1 MTGQPKALA
10 LPPRARAALAVFAHP
25 DDETF
30 GLGAVLNALVDAGT
44 AVEGLCFTRGEAST
58 LRARPDNSDQLGALG
73 DLGAVREAELA
84 DAAGVLGLDHCEL
97 LTYPDGRLA
106 ETPVAVLAA
115 HVLAAAQR
123 QPADLLVVFDHGGI
137 TGHPDHEHATRAA
150 VVAAAHLDIGVL
162 AWAVPERV
170 ATALNTELGTDF
182 EAAPLPRSTSPSPS
196 TATANAAPSP
206 ATAASPP
213 TTPCCA
219 AASSSPARPNRSAG
233 SADPAIPVI
242 PRVPVRAGNGDER
255 SQTKA
260 RPALEGGSLVVPV
273 VLLVQGGQVAR
284 DVMAVAVM

>member
-1 MTGQPKALA
+1 LAGQPKPLDR
-10 LPPRARAALAVFAHP
+10 PPRTRAALAVFAHP

-30 GLGAVLNALVDAGT
+30 GLGAVLNVLVDAGT

-58 LRARPDNSDQLGALG
+58 LRPDNSDQLGDLG
-73 DLGAVREAELA
+73 DIRAAELS
-84 DAAGVLGLDHCEL
+84 DAARVLGLEHCEL

-106 ETPVAVLAA
+106 EAPVAVLAA
-115 HVLAAAQR
+115 HVRRAVHRQR
-123 QPADLLVVFDHGGI
+123 ADLLVVFDHGGI
-137 TGHPDHEHATRAA
+137 TGHPDHGTRAA

-242 PRVPVRAGNGDER
+242 PTAPVRAGNGDER